1 MNFKQKELVETFFQ
15 TIKAEF
21 TEVELIDV
29 TESPEDP
36 CDLWVNV
43 TAPEDED
50 REITMTEFACDKTT
64 DMLLDYGYH
73 ILIMPRHT
81 HRQARVN
88 AALS

>member
-50 REITMTEFACDKTT
+50 REIAMTEFACDKTT

-73 ILIMPRHT
+73 ILILPRHT
-81 HRQARVN
+81 LRQARVI
-88 AALS
+88 AAL